1 VEAGFKEALESHG
14 KFDGKGV
21 ELLIKYEVQVNDTTA
36 IDFYIYF
43 RVKQKVVGRAENRFG
58 IGIVKANPGGI
69 IIL

>member
-1 VEAGFKEALESHG
+1 VAGFKEALESHG

-21 ELLIKYEVQVNDTTA
+21 ELLIKYEVQVNDSSA
-36 IDFYIYF
+36 IDLYIYF

-58 IGIVKANPGGI
+58 IGIVKANPEGI